1 MICANKNNPLF
12 QELSKNVPSGFITK
26 LLTEN
31 PEIKPEEIYSRYI
44 AKLQQLDKGQVELP
58 NVIPL
63 KGNEQLYK
71 DYNLLAKDGKV
82 KVIKEKE
89 ASSWLEKLHRSP
101 YYSFAYRKTGLK
113 EGRIFILPKQEP
125 VEEAKPGKPE
135 QLTLFA
141 ESKGKGN
148 KFSNY
153 IPGKNSDSQT
163 VLKQIAQTG
172 GALAAIAKQLLKSG
186 LNIPIEILD
195 VDNFNKDNMPE
206 GEVFNFDKTL
216 GDNFQAGAFWSPTQ
230 RKIFLARG
238 ANVQNTAGILMHEI
252 LHGYTN
258 LYMVN
263 NPNSVSVKNLDRL
276 LKHLQ
281 TDKVQQMLTDK
292 YPLTN
297 LDELLVGIFTN
308 PTFINDLKKLP
319 PTNKNFKSVW
329 EEILQIFR
337 VIFGVTNTSLFDE
350 VFAASSVIV
359 DESMEQMIEQ
369 EGYIDSSYIKPGVQ
383 ELFDSNPELANAV
396 YEALGFFKS
405 STDRISDYTHKNGI
419 KEFAIN
425 GDHYF
430 IRDGIYEING
440 ESVSEFIFMEGFNKY
455 LDTLISKDKKQQ
467 AQQLYSQYLEQNPN
481 GSIEQFKSWVDE
493 FNRNKSNLEQQS
505 ENKTTDEIYKEK
517 PYLKEFIDSVTDE
530 PSNISIYKVK
540 NILDKHGEGRIVKL
554 NKILYNAINRLW
566 DNNVFAQNN
575 IKIKFVDSLPENAV
589 GNFNRDNNEITIDK
603 RKFLNNVISED
614 KNYPIF
620 YLGYILNHEI
630 IHYLT
635 PKDLSLKIEYIDRAL
650 NGKFGDTFK
659 FEHEREFGKNIKEL
673 YDIASTTLENISD
686 YGFLNL
692 AEFVAEAMSNPS
704 FQEKLASISFKTSKQ
719 SLWKRFIEILSAYL
733 SLNTKKPITN
743 TLLEAVIAETTNY
756 ITENSNIQKT
766 YKRRKSGKTE
776 NIDIGYDFV
785 YTTQKNI
792 NSLSDFI
799 SQKSQ
804 ENNSF
809 QQFQQSLNKPNTNPI
824 LQGNQQEQVKKF
836 AELQERLNNKEFI
849 EGAKSA
855 YESTPALQEFGTQ
868 EEYNDYIARVSLGI
882 LKNPSSGEYNYNSK
896 VKVIVYHGTNA
907 KFDKFDKSK
916 LGTKT
921 INKTNQLGFYF
932 SNKKV
937 AAIFNSLL
945 PKNYYKIPEEV
956 LIKLYNEYS
965 ELYGKD
971 KAKEILDELVTRSYD
986 KSKMF
991 DRIYLPDSNFIAAV
1005 INCKNP
1011 LTANTDEFAR
1021 GTRGDGTEI
1030 ADIYKSKV
1038 KNNDSIIL
1046 PALEDGGLGGEE
1058 FESDNYV
1065 VFEPEQIHILGSKQ
1079 DIEGFKEF
1087 VSKRNK
1093 VLAAPASNVQKI
1105 VSDRLDNLQT
1115 KVIRNPQDNSVVIKD
1130 LENIQWIRPS
1140 EVAKSKIQKRQF
1152 GLKTVEQEEF
1162 EKLAQEAG
1170 TILHNIQ
1177 ANIIKETFPEYNK
1190 HVQKM
1195 VIDEG
1200 MLGFEQ
1206 AIRKQLQPIINE
1218 AKSRGSILKA
1228 EVWIGNLKSQKG
1240 GTADLLEITP
1250 EGNYYV
1256 YDLKTR
1262 FTQDVSPLR
1271 RFNKIN
1277 EWSDQTLE
1285 YNEILKAG
1293 DSELGVVQGKVLG
1306 TYILELEVEVK
1317 PENKFNYSGSTKYKA
1332 TNAEKFLKRRELK
1345 NIKIVAPTF
1354 FLTGDRKIDAMI
1366 NKLRSQIENMAK
1378 KTVSQEQRPA
1388 FNQTFESKLDLL
1400 QALQL
1405 KKDYNKFIQS
1415 GYIELAI
1422 IRKKLESNDLTDSAF
1437 IKEQLELYTN
1447 ALGLLNPPQEVR
1459 EQFKK
1464 IQGEA
1469 QELEIMFEELRKETV
1484 VDSANQTDVIKR
1496 VGFADNLFAAVKDV
1510 NWVFSQTMGLADVDN
1525 PIVQTVFRK
1534 TTVALEKAREKVQQL
1549 GNRLMEVSN
1558 AYIKA
1563 TGDKTYSKLIE
1574 NGHLVDQWKPDFW
1587 KEFNAAKNQKNF
1599 DWAKDNVTF
1608 DEKSYIEARDKQLD
1622 FHDSIT
1628 RDVYANKL
1636 KLENPDLDQNEI
1648 KRLVEA
1654 EIAAQMKKWEAGH
1667 KNAFTYFTPKTKW
1680 TNPKYTDIINGP
1692 EEVKEMYLTLK
1703 NLLEYANEIIP
1714 ERVKKNFIPN
1724 FQRDYID
1731 KATQL
1736 GLLGSIKAS
1745 WSGFFDGVEVTYD
1758 DEMMSQKDAITG
1770 EKLGRMWIP
1779 GITEIENKSL
1789 DLPVVFFKFMEGVYR
1804 YEELK
1809 SLEDL
1814 ALTAKDILKKQQW
1827 LATDMLGN
1835 AISVDKTPSRPNPA
1849 SRTLAMMEG
1858 WVDQVFYNKSLQK
1871 DVAVE
1876 IKGNGFTEL
1885 IGILKKG
1892 DKKMLSIGKMVDKV
1906 IHWTTLKN
1914 LGFSL
1919 YSPMVNLLGGSA
1931 NMYMTGAN
1939 GLYYSKSDLNKA
1951 MGLALAGKTNLPNE
1965 DTKKARLILDW
1976 LNINAGEFIKKQE
1989 DLLSNSTTK
1998 KLMADYNALALMRES
2013 ENVLRNAGALAVVLG
2028 GKYEFNW
2035 DSFKVV
2041 DGKLVV
2047 EANDFQK
2054 SKFKQQIIKI
2064 NRKNIG
2070 GISEDDMMLA
2080 KQQIVGRML
2089 MQHRSWLPALF
2100 YERFGGKKYDWVLDK
2115 DIEGRYV
2122 TAFRLFKHL
2131 VGLSKITQ
2139 LSEMEQANLK
2149 SARIELALIIGI
2161 GILRSLLK
2169 SGLDDE
2175 DKKEAWYKISDKISD
2190 RVTGELVFF
2199 IDPTF
2204 ESQINILLSPAPVL
2218 GTAQDVGKFIGSLYK
2233 ADDEDKRTKGPLQ
2246 RAVKLTPLSKVD
2258 AFLTDLGMNPI
2269 DEK

>member
-1 MICANKNNPLF
+1 MANNCINKSYKPFKPIFERYGDIIGESIIRKISREKGLPKGEFYSPSISEAKNFLKQVNDDKLEQTLRGLNANPY
-12 QELSKNVPSGFITK
+12 LSLEGIKDYLQGVITTFRGK
-26 LLTEN
+26 M
-31 PEIKPEEIYSRYI
+31 YI
-44 AKLQQLDKGQVELP
+44 
-58 NVIPL
+58 I
-63 KGNEQLYK
+63 KGNELGDSTTSVNRLEIFEPNLKIMKSLQEKYPDIFKLEYGSKPNTVTVNIIPRTKPLSSAKQL
-71 DYNLLAKDGKV
+71 
-82 KVIKEKE
+82 I
-89 ASSWLEKLHRSP
+89 
-101 YYSFAYRKTGLK
+101 
-113 EGRIFILPKQEP
+113 
-125 VEEAKPGKPE
+125 
-135 QLTLFA
+135 LFA

-148 KFSNY
+148 KFSDY
-153 IPGKNSDSQT
+153 IPGKKSDSQT

-186 LNIPIEILD
+186 LNIPIEIID
-195 VDNFNKDNMPE
+195 VDSFNKDNLPE
-206 GEVFNFDKTL
+206 GVEGFDKSL
-216 GDNFQAGAFWSPTQ
+216 DDNFQAAGLWSPTE
-230 RKIFLARG
+230 RKIFLAKG

-258 LYMVN
+258 LYIYN
-263 NPNSVSVKNLDRL
+263 NPNSASVKNLDRL

-281 TDKVQQMLTDK
+281 TEKVQQMLTDK

-369 EGYIDSSYIKPGVQ
+369 EEFVDTTYIKPGVA
-383 ELFDSNPELANAV
+383 ELFESNPELANSV
-396 YEALGFFKS
+396 YEALGFETVPVGWEKGKTLYDKAKPVKIDFKS
-405 STDRISDYTHKNGI
+405 GITTLPNGNYLVRAYRTDDTGLGSKGYGQRGEGLYLSLTNPYPGKNVNTVEFEISPSDIITYKEEFSGTIPYEKLTGGKGNFQDRVALAGGKAFIGGI
-419 KEFAIN
+419 NSSEDPNLEIVLYDKTLIN
-425 GDHYF
+425 KALQ
-430 IRDGIYEING
+430 
-440 ESVSEFIFMEGFNKY
+440 SKKKVSNFTTKY
-455 LDTLISKDKKQQ
+455 LLYDLITPQQKQQ
-467 AQQLYSQYLEQNPN
+467 AQQLYSQYLN
-481 GSIEQFKSWVDE
+481 SIFPD
-493 FNRNKSNLEQQS
+493 
-505 ENKTTDEIYKEK
+505 
-517 PYLKEFIDSVTDE
+517 
-530 PSNISIYKVK
+530 
-540 NILDKHGEGRIVKL
+540 
-554 NKILYNAINRLW
+554 
-566 DNNVFAQNN
+566 
-575 IKIKFVDSLPENAV
+575 
-589 GNFNRDNNEITIDK
+589 
-603 RKFLNNVISED
+603 
-614 KNYPIF
+614 
-620 YLGYILNHEI
+620 
-630 IHYLT
+630 
-635 PKDLSLKIEYIDRAL
+635 
-650 NGKFGDTFK
+650 
-659 FEHEREFGKNIKEL
+659 
-673 YDIASTTLENISD
+673 
-686 YGFLNL
+686 
-692 AEFVAEAMSNPS
+692 
-704 FQEKLASISFKTSKQ
+704 
-719 SLWKRFIEILSAYL
+719 
-733 SLNTKKPITN
+733 
-743 TLLEAVIAETTNY
+743 
-756 ITENSNIQKT
+756 
-766 YKRRKSGKTE
+766 
-776 NIDIGYDFV
+776 
-785 YTTQKNI
+785 
-792 NSLSDFI
+792 
-799 SQKSQ
+799 
-804 ENNSF
+804 
-809 QQFQQSLNKPNTNPI
+809 
-824 LQGNQQEQVKKF
+824 
-836 AELQERLNNKEFI
+836 
-849 EGAKSA
+849 
-855 YESTPALQEFGTQ
+855 
-868 EEYNDYIARVSLGI
+868 
-882 LKNPSSGEYNYNSK
+882 SK
-896 VKVIVYHGTNA
+896 VKDIVYHG
-907 KFDKFDKSK
+907 S
-916 LGTKT
+916 
-921 INKTNQLGFYF
+921 IY
-932 SNKKV
+932 SNKQKFKESTRV
-937 AAIFNSLL
+937 SGHYFATTPKEALQHAQRQLPNPEDANLYSILL
-945 PKNYYKIPEEV
+945 NI
-956 LIKLYNEYS
+956 
-965 ELYGKD
+965 
-971 KAKEILDELVTRSYD
+971 
-986 KSKMF
+986 
-991 DRIYLPDSNFIAAV
+991 
-1005 INCKNP
+1005 KNP
-1011 LTANTDEFAR
+1011 R
-1021 GTRGDGTEI
+1021 VI
-1030 ADIYKSKV
+1030 SKV
-1038 KNNDSIIL
+1038 IDYEDLDTEVKITIGDEIFGYNADGII
-1046 PALEDGGLGGEE
+1046 AERVEE
-1058 FESDNYV
+1058 YNTTYKRPETTWIEKQIV
-1065 VFEPEQIHILGSKQ
+1065 VFEPEQIHILGGKQ
-1079 DIEGFKEF
+1079 DIEGFKKF
-1087 VSKRNK
+1087 VGKQNK
-1093 VLAAPASNVQKI
+1093 VLAAPVSNVQKI
-1105 VSDRLDNLQT
+1105 VSDRLDSLQT

-1354 FLTGDRKIDAMI
+1354 FLTGDKKIDAMI

-1484 VDSANQTDVIKR
+1484 VDSANETDVIKR

-1510 NWVFSQTMGLADVDN
+1510 SWVFSQTMGLADVDN

-1549 GNRLMEVSN
+1549 GDRLMEVSN

-1654 EIAAQMKKWEAGH
+1654 EIAAQMKKWEASY

-1680 TNPKYTDIINGP
+1680 TNPKYTEIINGP
-1692 EEVKEMYLTLK
+1692 QKVKEMYLTLK

-1745 WSGFFDGVEVTYD
+1745 WSGFFDSVEVTYD

-1876 IKGNGFTEL
+1876 IKGNGFTQL
-1885 IGILKKG
+1885 MGILKKG

-1951 MGLALAGKTNLPNE
+1951 MALALAGKTNLPNE
-1965 DTKKARLILDW
+1965 DAKKARLILDW

-1989 DLLSNSTTK
+1989 DLLSNSITK

-2013 ENVLRNAGALAVVLG
+2013 ENVLRDAGALAVVLG

-2131 VGLSKITQ
+2131 IGLSKITQ

-2149 SARIELALIIGI
+2149 STRMELALIIGI

-2199 IDPTF
+2199 VDPTF
-2204 ESQINILLSPAPVL
+2204 ESQYQILLSPAPVL
-2218 GTAQDVGKFIGSLYK
+2218 GTAGDVGKFIGSLYK

-2246 RAVKLTPLSKVD
+2246 RAIKLTPLSKVD
-2258 AFLTDLGMNPI
+2258 AFLTDLGLNPI

>member
-89 ASSWLEKLHRSP
+89 ASSWLEKLNRSP

-125 VEEAKPGKPE
+125 VEETKPGKPE

-148 KFSNY
+148 KFSDY
-153 IPGKNSDSQT
+153 IPGKKSDSQT

-172 GALAAIAKQLLKSG
+172 GTLAAIAKQLLKSG
-186 LNIPIEILD
+186 LNIPIEIID
-195 VDNFNKDNMPE
+195 VDSFNKDNLPKGVE
-206 GEVFNFDKTL
+206 GFDKSL
-216 GDNFQAGAFWSPTQ
+216 DDNFQAAGLWSPTE
-230 RKIFLARG
+230 RKIFLAKG

-258 LYMVN
+258 LYIYN
-263 NPNSVSVKNLDRL
+263 NPNSASVKNLDRL

-281 TDKVQQMLTDK
+281 TEKVQQMLTDK

-350 VFAASSVIV
+350 IFAASSVIV

-369 EGYIDSSYIKPGVQ
+369 EEFVDTTYIKPGVE
-383 ELFDSNPELANAV
+383 ELFESNPELANAV
-396 YEALGFFKS
+396 YEAAGIRNPNITVLPNGNLKIVAFRTEKVGPTSKGEYQRGKGLYLSLDRPYPGEDVYTVEIEVSPKNLLDRKLGFGE
-405 STDRISDYTHKNGI
+405 ISED
-419 KEFAIN
+419 
-425 GDHYF
+425 YF
-430 IRDGIYEING
+430 IDEK
-440 ESVSEFIFMEGFNKY
+440 NKRVDKQ
-455 LDTLISKDKKQQ
+455 LDTLHEFKQSLGIKAEIGSIDGALMNELVLFDKELINRALASKQVYDPQQKQQ
-467 AQQLYSQYLEQNPN
+467 AQQLYSQYLDT
-481 GSIEQFKSWVDE
+481 IF
-493 FNRNKSNLEQQS
+493 
-505 ENKTTDEIYKEK
+505 
-517 PYLKEFIDSVTDE
+517 PY
-530 PSNISIYKVK
+530 
-540 NILDKHGEGRIVKL
+540 
-554 NKILYNAINRLW
+554 
-566 DNNVFAQNN
+566 
-575 IKIKFVDSLPENAV
+575 
-589 GNFNRDNNEITIDK
+589 
-603 RKFLNNVISED
+603 
-614 KNYPIF
+614 
-620 YLGYILNHEI
+620 
-630 IHYLT
+630 
-635 PKDLSLKIEYIDRAL
+635 
-650 NGKFGDTFK
+650 
-659 FEHEREFGKNIKEL
+659 
-673 YDIASTTLENISD
+673 
-686 YGFLNL
+686 
-692 AEFVAEAMSNPS
+692 
-704 FQEKLASISFKTSKQ
+704 
-719 SLWKRFIEILSAYL
+719 
-733 SLNTKKPITN
+733 
-743 TLLEAVIAETTNY
+743 
-756 ITENSNIQKT
+756 
-766 YKRRKSGKTE
+766 
-776 NIDIGYDFV
+776 
-785 YTTQKNI
+785 
-792 NSLSDFI
+792 
-799 SQKSQ
+799 
-804 ENNSF
+804 
-809 QQFQQSLNKPNTNPI
+809 
-824 LQGNQQEQVKKF
+824 
-836 AELQERLNNKEFI
+836 
-849 EGAKSA
+849 
-855 YESTPALQEFGTQ
+855 
-868 EEYNDYIARVSLGI
+868 
-882 LKNPSSGEYNYNSK
+882 SK
-896 VKVIVYHGTNA
+896 VKDIVYHGT
-907 KFDKFDKSK
+907 DLSK
-916 LGTKT
+916 DSINFKT
-921 INKTNQLGFYF
+921 DRGGIFLASSPIYASYF
-932 SNKKV
+932 SEQDNAYPALIDFRNIYQAKKLTDD
-937 AAIFNSLL
+937 IG
-945 PKNYYKIPEEV
+945 KEEIDI
-956 LIKLYNEYS
+956 IKTKGFDS
-965 ELYGKD
+965 VIGKGG
-971 KAKEILDELVTRSYD
+971 I
-986 KSKMF
+986 SKMKQHQN
-991 DRIYLPDSNFIAAV
+991 DLEYIAF
-1005 INCKNP
+1005 KP
-1011 LTANTDEFAR
+1011 Q
-1021 GTRGDGTEI
+1021 
-1030 ADIYKSKV
+1030 
-1038 KNNDSIIL
+1038 
-1046 PALEDGGLGGEE
+1046 
-1058 FESDNYV
+1058 
-1065 VFEPEQIHILGSKQ
+1065 QIHILGSKQ
-1079 DIEGFKEF
+1079 DIQGFKEF
-1087 VSKRNK
+1087 VGKQNK
-1093 VLAAPASNVQKI
+1093 LLAAPISNVQKI
-1105 VSDRLDNLQT
+1105 VSDRLDSLQT

-1354 FLTGDRKIDAMI
+1354 FLTGDKKIDAMI

-1484 VDSANQTDVIKR
+1484 VDSANETDVIKR

-1510 NWVFSQTMGLADVDN
+1510 SWVFSQTMGLADVDN

-1549 GNRLMEVSN
+1549 GDRLMEVSN

-1654 EIAAQMKKWEAGH
+1654 EIAAQMKKWEASY

-1680 TNPKYTDIINGP
+1680 TNPKYTEIINGP
-1692 EEVKEMYLTLK
+1692 QEVKEMYLTLK

-1745 WSGFFDGVEVTYD
+1745 WSGFFDSVEVTYD

-1858 WVDQVFYNKSLQK
+1858 WVDQVFYNKNLQK

-1951 MGLALAGKTNLPNE
+1951 MALALAGKTNLPNE
-1965 DTKKARLILDW
+1965 DAKKARLILDW

-1989 DLLSNSTTK
+1989 DLLSNSITK

-2013 ENVLRNAGALAVVLG
+2013 ENVLRDAGALAVVLA

-2131 VGLSKITQ
+2131 IGLSKITQ

-2149 SARIELALIIGI
+2149 STRIELALIIGI

-2199 IDPTF
+2199 VDPTF
-2204 ESQINILLSPAPVL
+2204 ESQYQILLSPAPVL
-2218 GTAQDVGKFIGSLYK
+2218 GTAGDVGKFIGSLYK

-2246 RAVKLTPLSKVD
+2246 RAIKLTPLSKVD
-2258 AFLTDLGMNPI
+2258 AFLTDLGLNPI

>member
-89 ASSWLEKLHRSP
+89 ASSWLEKLNKSP

-125 VEEAKPGKPE
+125 VEKTKPGKPE

-148 KFSNY
+148 KFSDY
-153 IPGKNSDSQT
+153 IPGKKSDSQT

-172 GALAAIAKQLLKSG
+172 GTLAAIAKQLLKSG
-186 LNIPIEILD
+186 LNIPIEIID
-195 VDNFNKDNMPE
+195 VDSFNKDNLPKGVE
-206 GEVFNFDKTL
+206 GFDKSL
-216 GDNFQAGAFWSPTQ
+216 DDNFQAAGLWSPTE
-230 RKIFLARG
+230 RKIFLAKG

-258 LYMVN
+258 LYIYN
-263 NPNSVSVKNLDRL
+263 NPNSASVKNLDRL

-281 TDKVQQMLTDK
+281 TEKVQQMLTDK

-350 VFAASSVIV
+350 IFAASSVIV

-369 EGYIDSSYIKPGVQ
+369 EEFVDTTYIKPGVE
-383 ELFDSNPELANAV
+383 ELFESNPELANAV
-396 YEALGFFKS
+396 YEAAGIRNPNITVLPNGNLKIVAFRTEKVGPTSKGEYQRGKGLYLSLDRPYPGEDVYTVEIEVSPKNLLDRKLGFGE
-405 STDRISDYTHKNGI
+405 ISED
-419 KEFAIN
+419 
-425 GDHYF
+425 YF
-430 IRDGIYEING
+430 IDEK
-440 ESVSEFIFMEGFNKY
+440 NKRVDKQ
-455 LDTLISKDKKQQ
+455 LDTLHEFKQSLGIKAEIGSIDGALMNELVLFDKELINRALASKQVYDPQQKQQ
-467 AQQLYSQYLEQNPN
+467 AQQLYSQYLDT
-481 GSIEQFKSWVDE
+481 IF
-493 FNRNKSNLEQQS
+493 
-505 ENKTTDEIYKEK
+505 
-517 PYLKEFIDSVTDE
+517 PY
-530 PSNISIYKVK
+530 
-540 NILDKHGEGRIVKL
+540 
-554 NKILYNAINRLW
+554 
-566 DNNVFAQNN
+566 
-575 IKIKFVDSLPENAV
+575 
-589 GNFNRDNNEITIDK
+589 
-603 RKFLNNVISED
+603 
-614 KNYPIF
+614 
-620 YLGYILNHEI
+620 
-630 IHYLT
+630 
-635 PKDLSLKIEYIDRAL
+635 
-650 NGKFGDTFK
+650 
-659 FEHEREFGKNIKEL
+659 
-673 YDIASTTLENISD
+673 
-686 YGFLNL
+686 
-692 AEFVAEAMSNPS
+692 
-704 FQEKLASISFKTSKQ
+704 
-719 SLWKRFIEILSAYL
+719 
-733 SLNTKKPITN
+733 
-743 TLLEAVIAETTNY
+743 
-756 ITENSNIQKT
+756 
-766 YKRRKSGKTE
+766 
-776 NIDIGYDFV
+776 
-785 YTTQKNI
+785 
-792 NSLSDFI
+792 
-799 SQKSQ
+799 
-804 ENNSF
+804 
-809 QQFQQSLNKPNTNPI
+809 
-824 LQGNQQEQVKKF
+824 
-836 AELQERLNNKEFI
+836 
-849 EGAKSA
+849 
-855 YESTPALQEFGTQ
+855 
-868 EEYNDYIARVSLGI
+868 
-882 LKNPSSGEYNYNSK
+882 SK
-896 VKVIVYHGTNA
+896 VKDIVYHGT
-907 KFDKFDKSK
+907 DLSK
-916 LGTKT
+916 DSINFKT
-921 INKTNQLGFYF
+921 DRGGIFLASSPIYASYF
-932 SNKKV
+932 SEQDNAYPALIDFRNIYQAKKLTDD
-937 AAIFNSLL
+937 IG
-945 PKNYYKIPEEV
+945 KEEIDI
-956 LIKLYNEYS
+956 IKTKGFDS
-965 ELYGKD
+965 VIGKGG
-971 KAKEILDELVTRSYD
+971 I
-986 KSKMF
+986 SKMKQHQN
-991 DRIYLPDSNFIAAV
+991 DLEYIAF
-1005 INCKNP
+1005 KP
-1011 LTANTDEFAR
+1011 Q
-1021 GTRGDGTEI
+1021 
-1030 ADIYKSKV
+1030 
-1038 KNNDSIIL
+1038 
-1046 PALEDGGLGGEE
+1046 
-1058 FESDNYV
+1058 
-1065 VFEPEQIHILGSKQ
+1065 QIHILGSKQ
-1079 DIEGFKEF
+1079 DIQGFKEF
-1087 VSKRNK
+1087 VGKQNK
-1093 VLAAPASNVQKI
+1093 LLAAPISNVQKI
-1105 VSDRLDNLQT
+1105 VSDRLDSLQT

-1354 FLTGDRKIDAMI
+1354 FLTGDKKIDAMI

-1484 VDSANQTDVIKR
+1484 VDSANETDVIKR

-1510 NWVFSQTMGLADVDN
+1510 SWVFSQTMGLADVDN

-1549 GNRLMEVSN
+1549 GDRLMEVSN

-1654 EIAAQMKKWEAGH
+1654 EIAAQMKKWEASY

-1680 TNPKYTDIINGP
+1680 TNPKYTEIINGP
-1692 EEVKEMYLTLK
+1692 QEVKEMYLTLK

-1745 WSGFFDGVEVTYD
+1745 WSGFFDSVEVTYD

-1858 WVDQVFYNKSLQK
+1858 WVDQVFYNKNLQK

-1951 MGLALAGKTNLPNE
+1951 MALALAGKTNLPNE
-1965 DTKKARLILDW
+1965 DAKKARLILDW

-1989 DLLSNSTTK
+1989 DLLSNSITK

-2013 ENVLRNAGALAVVLG
+2013 ENVLRDAGALAVVLA

-2131 VGLSKITQ
+2131 IGLSKITQ

-2149 SARIELALIIGI
+2149 STRIELALIIGI

-2199 IDPTF
+2199 VDPTF
-2204 ESQINILLSPAPVL
+2204 ESQYQILLSPAPVL
-2218 GTAQDVGKFIGSLYK
+2218 GTAGDVGKFIGSLYK

-2246 RAVKLTPLSKVD
+2246 RAIKLTPLSKVD
-2258 AFLTDLGMNPI
+2258 AFLTDLGLNPI

>member
-89 ASSWLEKLHRSP
+89 ASSWLEKLNKSP

-125 VEEAKPGKPE
+125 VEETKPGKPE

-148 KFSNY
+148 KFSDY
-153 IPGKNSDSQT
+153 IPGKKSDSQT

-186 LNIPIEILD
+186 LNIPIEIID
-195 VDNFNKDNMPE
+195 VDSFNKDNLPE
-206 GEVFNFDKTL
+206 GVEGFDKSL
-216 GDNFQAGAFWSPTQ
+216 DDNFQAAGLWSPTE
-230 RKIFLARG
+230 RKIFLAKG
-238 ANVQNTAGILMHEI
+238 ANVQNTADILMHEI

-258 LYMVN
+258 LYIYN
-263 NPNSVSVKNLDRL
+263 NPNSASVKNLDRL

-281 TDKVQQMLTDK
+281 TEKVQQMLTDK

-350 VFAASSVIV
+350 VFAASSIIV

-369 EGYIDSSYIKPGVQ
+369 E
-383 ELFDSNPELANAV
+383 
-396 YEALGFFKS
+396 
-405 STDRISDYTHKNGI
+405 
-419 KEFAIN
+419 
-425 GDHYF
+425 
-430 IRDGIYEING
+430 
-440 ESVSEFIFMEGFNKY
+440 
-455 LDTLISKDKKQQ
+455 
-467 AQQLYSQYLEQNPN
+467 
-481 GSIEQFKSWVDE
+481 
-493 FNRNKSNLEQQS
+493 
-505 ENKTTDEIYKEK
+505 
-517 PYLKEFIDSVTDE
+517 
-530 PSNISIYKVK
+530 
-540 NILDKHGEGRIVKL
+540 
-554 NKILYNAINRLW
+554 
-566 DNNVFAQNN
+566 
-575 IKIKFVDSLPENAV
+575 
-589 GNFNRDNNEITIDK
+589 
-603 RKFLNNVISED
+603 
-614 KNYPIF
+614 
-620 YLGYILNHEI
+620 
-630 IHYLT
+630 
-635 PKDLSLKIEYIDRAL
+635 EYVP
-650 NGKFGDTFK
+650 
-659 FEHEREFGKNIKEL
+659 
-673 YDIASTTLENISD
+673 STTL
-686 YGFLNL
+686 
-692 AEFVAEAMSNPS
+692 
-704 FQEKLASISFKTSKQ
+704 
-719 SLWKRFIEILSAYL
+719 
-733 SLNTKKPITN
+733 
-743 TLLEAVIAETTNY
+743 
-756 ITENSNIQKT
+756 
-766 YKRRKSGKTE
+766 
-776 NIDIGYDFV
+776 
-785 YTTQKNI
+785 
-792 NSLSDFI
+792 
-799 SQKSQ
+799 
-804 ENNSF
+804 
-809 QQFQQSLNKPNTNPI
+809 
-824 LQGNQQEQVKKF
+824 
-836 AELQERLNNKEFI
+836 
-849 EGAKSA
+849 
-855 YESTPALQEFGTQ
+855 
-868 EEYNDYIARVSLGI
+868 
-882 LKNPSSGEYNYNSK
+882 
-896 VKVIVYHGTNA
+896 
-907 KFDKFDKSK
+907 
-916 LGTKT
+916 
-921 INKTNQLGFYF
+921 
-932 SNKKV
+932 
-937 AAIFNSLL
+937 
-945 PKNYYKIPEEV
+945 
-956 LIKLYNEYS
+956 
-965 ELYGKD
+965 
-971 KAKEILDELVTRSYD
+971 
-986 KSKMF
+986 
-991 DRIYLPDSNFIAAV
+991 
-1005 INCKNP
+1005 
-1011 LTANTDEFAR
+1011 
-1021 GTRGDGTEI
+1021 
-1030 ADIYKSKV
+1030 
-1038 KNNDSIIL
+1038 
-1046 PALEDGGLGGEE
+1046 
-1058 FESDNYV
+1058 
-1065 VFEPEQIHILGSKQ
+1065 
-1079 DIEGFKEF
+1079 
-1087 VSKRNK
+1087 
-1093 VLAAPASNVQKI
+1093 LAAPVSNVQKI
-1105 VSDRLDNLQT
+1105 VSDKLDSLQT

-1354 FLTGDRKIDAMI
+1354 FLTGDKKIDAMI

-1484 VDSANQTDVIKR
+1484 VDSANETDVIKR

-1510 NWVFSQTMGLADVDN
+1510 SWVFSQTMGLADVDN

-1549 GNRLMEVSN
+1549 GDRLMEVSN

-1654 EIAAQMKKWEAGH
+1654 EIAAQMKKWEASY

-1680 TNPKYTDIINGP
+1680 TNPKYTEIINGP
-1692 EEVKEMYLTLK
+1692 QKVKEMYLTLK

-1745 WSGFFDGVEVTYD
+1745 WSGFFDSVEVTYD

-1951 MGLALAGKTNLPNE
+1951 MALALAGKTNLPNE
-1965 DTKKARLILDW
+1965 DAKKARLILDW

-1989 DLLSNSTTK
+1989 DLLSNSITK

-2013 ENVLRNAGALAVVLG
+2013 ENVLRDAGALAVVLG

-2131 VGLSKITQ
+2131 IGLSKITQ

-2149 SARIELALIIGI
+2149 STRIELALIIGI

-2199 IDPTF
+2199 VDPTF
-2204 ESQINILLSPAPVL
+2204 ESQYQILLSPAPVL
-2218 GTAQDVGKFIGSLYK
+2218 GTAGDVGKFIGSLYK

-2246 RAVKLTPLSKVD
+2246 RAIKLTPLSKVD
-2258 AFLTDLGMNPI
+2258 AFLTDLGLNPI